1 MSALGHKQTYA
12 LQKAM
17 SALPTS
23 ATRHVCFTPKSGHVQ
38 CKMTCPLW
46 AKSGHAEVRGS
57 HSSGVITGLFQIG
70 DELCE

>member
-46 AKSGHAEVRGS
+46 AISGH
-57 HSSGVITGLFQIG
+57 HSVTVSKSAPGL
-70 DELCE
+70 LAA